1 VISKCLNKDLYFSQ
15 RKLNKMDVVFRK
27 GEKVDMP
34 SVHKLI
40 KELASFENEAD
51 AVDVTIEELEK
62 DGFGT
67 KPLFNIFVAEL
78 RSEIVGM
85 ALFYS
90 RYSTWKGPTIH
101 LEDLIVTK
109 EKRGLKIG
117 STLYKMVL
125 EYAYEKGV
133 KRVEWAVL
141 DWNEP
146 AIKFYESTGAT
157 VLRDW
162 DTAQIHTEALK
173 KYLNK

>member
-1 VISKCLNKDLYFSQ
+1 MN
-15 RKLNKMDVVFRK
+15 VVFRK
-27 GEKVDMP
+27 GLKADMP
-34 SVHKLI
+34 AVHKLI
-40 KELASFENEAD
+40 KELASFENEAN
-51 AVDVTIEELEK
+51 AVDITVEDLKK
-62 DGFGT
+62 DGFGET
-67 KPLFNIFVAEL
+67 PLFDIFIAEL
-78 RSEIVGM
+78 NDKIVGM
-85 ALFYS
+85 ALFYA

-125 EYAYEKGV
+125 DYAYKKGV

-146 AIKFYESTGAT
+146 AISFYESTGAT

-162 DTAQIHTEALK
+162 DTAQIHSEEMK
-173 KYLNK
+173 KYLKK

>member
-1 VISKCLNKDLYFSQ
+1 MK
-15 RKLNKMDVVFRK
+15 VVFRK
-27 GEKVDMP
+27 GVKTDMP

-40 KELASFENEAD
+40 KELASFENEAN
-51 AVDVTIEELEK
+51 AVEVSIEDLK
-62 DGFGT
+62 NDGFGEN
-67 KPLFNIFVAEL
+67 PLFNIFVAEL
-78 RSEIVGM
+78 NDEIVGM
-85 ALFYS
+85 AIFYP

-125 EYAYEKGV
+125 EYAYDKGL

-146 AIKFYESTGAT
+146 AITFYESTGAT

-162 DTAQIHTEALK
+162 DTVQIHREEMKSYIK
-173 KYLNK
+173 K